1 MKIDDWIKIIT
12 LIISV
17 VVTMNTFS
25 KLEKSTKL
33 SEDYFE
39 EVLSTYAKEYKC
51 NKNINTLKFIKRR
64 FDINDYFIPSY
75 VFYLVDSG
83 DKVKLHKILMIDYRD
98 KFPSESNSIFNG
110 FLNIVTLILSIMVF
124 IFSSVIIFIGIY
136 TAILIIPLIF
146 KIIFYGNFDMDCMR
160 IIAVSILICI
170 VLIIFRRTSKKILE
184 SEYTMKN
191 NSIEK
196 IIRRK
201 ENEFDN
207 SEDYYIS

>member
-17 VVTMNTFS
+17 VATINTFS

-39 EVLSTYAKEYKC
+39 KALSTYAKEYKC
-51 NKNINTLKFIKRR
+51 NKNINALKFIKRR

-83 DKVKLHKILMIDYRD
+83 DKAKLHKILMIDYRE
-98 KFPSESNSIFNG
+98 KFPSKSNSTFNG
-110 FLNIVTLILSIMVF
+110 FLNIGILILAIIVF
-124 IFSSVIIFIGIY
+124 IFYLVVITIITITVPLVIY
-136 TAILIIPLIF
+136 LILEIAFSGKL
-146 KIIFYGNFDMDCMR
+146 DMDSIW
-160 IIAVSILICI
+160 IIVRLILICI
-170 VLIIFRRTSKKILE
+170 VAIIFIRASKKTLE

-191 NSIEK
+191 KSIKK
-196 IIRRK
+196 IIERK
-201 ENEFDN
+201 ENEFDK
-207 SEDYYIS
+207 SKDYYIS